1 MVGIKDVAKV
11 AGVGVATVSRA
22 INNTG
27 YVSKEN
33 KIKIFKAIEE
43 LNFVPNQTARNLKNN
58 SSKMIA
64 VFIPTLAH
72 PFFCTIVEYIEN
84 YLSKNGYK
92 IIIVSSQ
99 YHIERETE
107 VIQMLKRRQVDGII
121 FLTHYSHNKIN
132 TNLPIVTVDRRVD
145 NLVPCITSDNY
156 EATYRAIELLI
167 NKKCRN
173 IVFIGGRPGVTS
185 EILQRKQAYDDV
197 MNNHN
202 LRAISYY
209 ENIEHGDEKELVVK
223 MLEENK
229 NIDAIFASSDV
240 IAMTC
245 YNIITSKGIK
255 VPEEIKIIGYDGM
268 LNNWIAHPIISS
280 CKQDLEKM
288 AEAIVEQL
296 IKKINS
302 EKTEEVVI
310 IPTKFIE
317 GETI

>member
-1 MVGIKDVAKV
+1 MVGIKDVAKA

-173 IVFIGGRPGVTS
+173 IVFIGGRPEVTS